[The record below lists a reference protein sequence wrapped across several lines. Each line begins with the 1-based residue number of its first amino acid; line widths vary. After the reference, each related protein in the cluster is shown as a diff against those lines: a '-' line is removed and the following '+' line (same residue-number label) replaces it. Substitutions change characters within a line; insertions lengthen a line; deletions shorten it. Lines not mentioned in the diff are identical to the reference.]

1 MVAALP
7 LKRISSLRMEF
18 VHALLRQSDQL
29 VGCIGVFAIDDN
41 IERCLHIFE
50 QQSHAM
56 KVDRRSLL
64 TKGRPSRSARRAA
77 SEREQLCAWAYRSK
91 ASISEGPRRTPRK
104 GFFADLIHAP
114 LSKKWLVGFRSS
126 FLPLLRAKRK
136 MEMAWS

>member
-56 KVDRRSLL
+56 KVDRRSLADQG
-64 TKGRPSRSARRAA
+64 KAEPKRKAR
-77 SEREQLCAWAYRSK
+77 
-91 ASISEGPRRTPRK
+91 
-104 GFFADLIHAP
+104 
-114 LSKKWLVGFRSS
+114 GFRAGAAMCLGIPVQGIDLGGTETDTQERVS
-126 FLPLLRAKRK
+126 LI
-136 MEMAWS
+136 